1 MDKLSQL
8 RGEQLRYAALTSI
21 EKHLGLAVKYV
32 LIAIALLV
40 TGFIRPYE
48 PLFYIYLGIFIC
60 GTLCYTY
67 LYRRFLS
74 THRVTIMTISSCLEI
89 FCISFL
95 YCTVV
100 RGNLVPIVFLFFS
113 LPILRLILFYPA
125 ALELLLAAGSSSV
138 VFVFVT
144 ASLSPQQLGLPWFW
158 AYFAATWLIIGL
170 GITISDRLLTQF
182 NQSVKNRRLIL
193 QAFQMV
199 SSLIEM
205 AQSTAHLREE
215 NSIFQRSV
223 EIISATVKAVH
234 SCVAW
239 VYQDGR
245 LYPAASEGLD
255 REQVSKFEEMEL
267 SVSDVPIFDRA
278 LTQNVPI
285 VVTDGDLAGTVPVFY
300 RQCFQIRAMLVVPLT
315 DLGSPSARKRKEEE
329 KDLGS
334 APAYAGGARRGGGR
348 ALGCIALHWRTSP
361 EKITSQELAILSG
374 IVTQVGITLENVYL
388 LEELREKEEI
398 RGRLLERVISIQER
412 ERERIAR
419 ELHDETGQI
428 LTALMVNVEL
438 FRTEPEFQTAKSQER
453 LDEISSLLSRTMED
467 IHNLSLDLHPKIL
480 NELGLVP
487 AIRWYAKN
495 HLERW
500 GIDFNISANSL
511 NHNLS
516 TKEEICLFRVAQEAI
531 TNVIR
536 HAQAQ
541 RVDIEIDIDAE
552 NVFLN
557 IKDDG
562 RGFNAKGVSNSQS
575 GEVCLGLRSMEE
587 RVSFLDG
594 QMDIRS
600 EIGKG
605 TEVSVN
611 IPLRGQ
617 DEFTAEIQRSESE
630 DHRAKS

>member
-1 MDKLSQL
+1 
-8 RGEQLRYAALTSI
+8 
-21 EKHLGLAVKYV
+21 
-32 LIAIALLV
+32 
-40 TGFIRPYE
+40 
-48 PLFYIYLGIFIC
+48 
-60 GTLCYTY
+60 
-67 LYRRFLS
+67 
-74 THRVTIMTISSCLEI
+74 
-89 FCISFL
+89 
-95 YCTVV
+95 
-100 RGNLVPIVFLFFS
+100 
-113 LPILRLILFYPA
+113 
-125 ALELLLAAGSSSV
+125 
-138 VFVFVT
+138 
-144 ASLSPQQLGLPWFW
+144 
-158 AYFAATWLIIGL
+158 
-170 GITISDRLLTQF
+170 
-182 NQSVKNRRLIL
+182 
-193 QAFQMV
+193 
-199 SSLIEM
+199 
-205 AQSTAHLREE
+205 
-215 NSIFQRSV
+215 
-223 EIISATVKAVH
+223 
-234 SCVAW
+234 
-239 VYQDGR
+239 
-245 LYPAASEGLD
+245 
-255 REQVSKFEEMEL
+255 
-267 SVSDVPIFDRA
+267 
-278 LTQNVPI
+278 

-480 NELGLVP
+480 NEL
-487 AIRWYAKN
+487 
-495 HLERW
+495 
-500 GIDFNISANSL
+500 FNISANSL

-630 DHRAKS
+630 DHRAKG